1 MEDRVIQFNFEKDLA
16 ADWMRQLYRSAINQ
30 RETLYIDTYFQKYRS
45 GKLGIIEMSEMLRY
59 NHGINI
65 S

>member
-1 MEDRVIQFNFEKDLA
+1 
-16 ADWMRQLYRSAINQ
+16 MRQLYRSAINQ
-30 RETLYIDTYFQKYRS
+30 RETLYIDTYFQKYRT